1 MNRMRAGLL
10 LLLAGLAMA
19 APPAAAMDIEE
30 PPFIKAKVV
39 SGALPPAAERIP
51 EEPLVVDM
59 EAQGKTP
66 GRYGGTLRMLLG
78 KQKDT
83 RLVTVH
89 SYARLVGYTPDF
101 DLKADILKDYQVEDG
116 RVFTFRLRRGHR
128 WSDGHPFTAED
139 FRYYWEDVA
148 NNAELSPGGPPKEML
163 VDGKPAAFEVID
175 EHTVRYSWAKPNPG
189 FLPWLAGARPPSIY
203 RPAHYLKQ
211 FHGKYGDASGLDAL
225 VKAEGRRN
233 WAEVHYSRD
242 TPYEA
247 DNPGRP
253 MLEPWI
259 NTIKAP
265 SQRFVFQR
273 NPYYHRVDAQGHQ
286 LPYIDEL
293 VVVLGS
299 VDMVPA
305 RTGSGE
311 ADLQARYLRFEHYTF
326 LKQAAKRNNLDVRLW
341 KTLKSSHKALY
352 PNLNAEDPVW
362 RELLRDVRF
371 RRALSMGVNR
381 REINQVIYYGLAN
394 ESNNTVFPESRLFK
408 PEYRHAWAEFDLE
421 KANAL
426 LDEIGLTKR
435 DDEGIR
441 LLPDGRPAHII
452 IDLAG
457 ESTEESDILELVRDS
472 WAQLGLKAFPRP
484 SQREVFRNRVFSGKA
499 IMSVW
504 AGLGNGLSTAEMSP
518 DAFTPTLQYQ
528 YQWPGWGLYVASRGE
543 KGEKPELDAALRLI
557 ELQNAWRSATDAEAQ
572 RAAWDEILEINAEQV
587 FTIGTVNA
595 TLQPVVVSKDLHNVP
610 EKGYF
615 NWDPGG
621 YFGIYKPD
629 TFWIARDEKRAAGAG
644 GQ

>member
-1 MNRMRAGLL
+1 MIRTVLL
-10 LLLAGLAMA
+10 LLSIGSIALASG
-19 APPAAAMDIEE
+19 PAVATDYQE
-30 PPFIKAKVV
+30 PPFLKARVISK
-39 SGALPPAAERIP
+39 SLPPVSERVP
-51 EEPLVVDM
+51 EEPMVVEM
-59 EAQGKTP
+59 EPLGKTV
-66 GRYGGTLRMLLG
+66 GRYGGTMRMLLG

-89 SYARLVGYTPDF
+89 SYTRLIGYTQDF
-101 DLKADILKDYQVEDG
+101 ELKADILKSYEVEDG
-116 RVFTFRLRRGHR
+116 RIFTLHLRRGHR

-148 NNAELSPGGPPKEML
+148 NNKELSPGGPPREMKVGKE
-163 VDGKPAAFEVID
+163 VAAFEVID
-175 EHTVRYSWAKPNPG
+175 EHTVRYTWSKPNPG

-211 FHGKYGDASGLDAL
+211 FHATYADAARVEELAR
-225 VKAEGRRN
+225 AEGRRN
-233 WAEVHYSRD
+233 WAEVHFSRD

-247 DNPGRP
+247 DNPDRP

-259 NTIKAP
+259 NATKPP

-273 NPYYHRVDAQGHQ
+273 NPYYHRVDTAGHQ
-286 LPYIDEL
+286 LPYVDEM
-293 VVVLGS
+293 VVTLGS

-305 RTGSGE
+305 RVGSGE
-311 ADLQARYLRFEHYTF
+311 ANLQARYLRFEHYTF
-326 LKQAAKRNNLDVRLW
+326 LRQAAKRNHFDVRLW

-362 RELLRDVRF
+362 RTLLRDVRF
-371 RRALSMGVNR
+371 RRALSLGINR
-381 REINQVIYYGLAN
+381 HEINQVIYYGLAN
-394 ESNNTVFPESRLFK
+394 ESNDTVFPESKLFK
-408 PEYRHAWAEFDLE
+408 PEYQHLWADYDPK

-435 DDEGIR
+435 DDEGTR

-472 WAQLGLKAFPRP
+472 WAELGLKAFPRP

-499 IMSVW
+499 IMSIW
-504 AGLGNGLSTAEMSP
+504 AGLGNGLSTAQMSP
-518 DAFTPTLQYQ
+518 DAFTPTQQYQ
-528 YQWPGWGLYVASRGE
+528 YQWPSWGLYVANRGK
-543 KGEKPELDAALRLI
+543 KGEKPESPEALRLI
-557 ELQNAWRSATDAEAQ
+557 ELQNAWQTANTVEQQ
-572 RAAWDEILEINAEQV
+572 RAAWDEILKINAEQV
-587 FTIGTVNA
+587 FTIGIVNA
-595 TLQPVVVSKDLHNVP
+595 TLQPVVVSADLRNVP

-629 TFWIARDEKRAAGAG
+629 TFWIDDDAKSVAGAEAK
-644 GQ
+644 